1 MSTQKAINE
10 ISNADPVKEL
20 TQQEWKKAWYRFK
33 KSKLSMIGL
42 SIVLIIILAAVFAP
56 VIAPYSEDVGSVVK
70 FDQAHMPPS
79 ADHWFGTDEVGRDI
93 FSRILYG
100 ARLSLTLGF
109 TVMIIAIVIGVPLGL
124 IAGYFGGKV
133 NSIIMRI
140 TDIFLSIPSLVLA
153 LAVAAIMEPSLIN
166 TMIAV
171 SFGWWPWFTRLVQG
185 EVLTL
190 KNEQYIQASIGIG
203 TGKFRIMFKE
213 ILPNCISPI
222 IVKAT
227 LDFGFV
233 ILLGASLGFLGLGA
247 QPPIPEW
254 GTMISEGRLYLP
266 EIWWQSTFPGLFIFL
281 TVLGFNLLGDGLRD
295 VLDVQLED

>member
-1 MSTQKAINE
+1 MSTQKVIDGVGEVN
-10 ISNADPVKEL
+10 PVKEMKY
-20 TQQEWKKAWYRFK
+20 QEWKKAWYRFK

-42 SIVLIIILAAVFAP
+42 AIVGLIILAAIFAP
-56 VIAPYSEDVGSVVK
+56 IIAPYPEDAGSVVK

-79 ADHWFGTDEVGRDI
+79 TDHWFGTDEVGRDI
-93 FSRILYG
+93 LTRVLYG
-100 ARLSLTLGF
+100 ARLSLVLGF
-109 TVMIIAIVIGVPLGL
+109 TVMFISIVIGVPLGL

-133 NSIIMRI
+133 NSVIMRI

-153 LAVAAIMEPSLIN
+153 LAVAAIMEPSLTN

-171 SFGWWPWFTRLVQG
+171 SFGWWPWITRLVQG

-190 KNEQYIQASIGIG
+190 KNEQYIQASVGIG
-203 TGKFRIMFKE
+203 TSKLRIMFKE

-227 LDFGFV
+227 LDFGLV